1 MNIGIDIDDTI
12 SNTYE
17 TTIPY
22 LKKYIENELKREF
35 KIDLNEPTDYYKL
48 TKKFDLTE
56 EEEWNFWE
64 KYFVS
69 TVKEA
74 IPKENVPEIIRR
86 LKEDGHKIFIVT
98 ARVEVDVYDIK
109 AITRDW
115 LIENNIVFDELIL
128 NAHNKLEIANEKNI
142 QVFIDDSIR
151 NCTML
156 SDGGIKTYMFNTVF
170 NDFYKNKNI
179 EKVYSWDEF
188 YKKVKEEI

>member
-22 LKKYIENELKREF
+22 LKKYIETELNREF

-48 TKKFDLTE
+48 TKKFYFTE
-56 EEEWNFWE
+56 DEEWKFWE
-64 KYFVS
+64 KYFVR
-69 TVKEA
+69 TVEEA
-74 IPKENVPEIIRR
+74 KPKGNVSEVIRK
-86 LKEDGHKIFIVT
+86 LKEDGHKIYIVT
-98 ARVEVDVYDIK
+98 ARIEVDIYDIRTL
-109 AITRDW
+109 TRNW
-115 LIENNIVFDELIL
+115 LIENNILFDELIL

-142 QVFIDDSIR
+142 NAFIDDSIR

-170 NDFYKNKNI
+170 NDFYKNENI

-188 YKKVKEEI
+188 YKKVKEEV